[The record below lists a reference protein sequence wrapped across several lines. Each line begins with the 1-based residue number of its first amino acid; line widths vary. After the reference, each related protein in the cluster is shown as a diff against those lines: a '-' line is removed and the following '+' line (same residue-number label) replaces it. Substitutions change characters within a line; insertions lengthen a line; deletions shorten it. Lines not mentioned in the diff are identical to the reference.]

1 MSVSD
6 GSVIDTPLAELDE
19 YTLRLAN
26 LDAPEDRCSTLWKR
40 GRGKRFSFIRPWAK
54 REFVLDAKG
63 KKLDYK
69 APAGDANGD
78 TRGIMILDANSSVKP
93 LSASNSKFPSGA
105 NFGFEILTSQDSL
118 ELACEDEATQ
128 RSWITALQLTIQ
140 QDIIAEAKIQKKIYD
155 DHMRR
160 KAEKEAEAEAKKEEE
175 ADKLLS
181 QMVLQTTHAKVL
193 EKQASSMLSQ
203 GSTISDKGE
212 EVHEPSR
219 ESLEAD
225 MMLMG
230 AVEEA
235 KGGHVAQLQEQAGSN
250 TTVMLSVDL
259 DKMQEEVT
267 KQQLAQSKRE
277 KESTQKKI
285 ELERIHKQMKEREM
299 KANELR
305 RKHQVRQNFRAA
317 VKRAIIQHKF
327 VTQLEDSAK
336 EKATKNWHSNKP
348 SKYDQTAILFAQ
360 GENSDSAKG
369 IEKMLEKKKLER
381 QLQLKMM
388 CPPPPPVMLSY
399 EENSEVPPPP
409 PRASSGSIPPPP
421 SAPKPPV
428 GAGTGENVSA
438 LFNALPDDGT
448 ERDSSIVGPPSL
460 SLLRKNSISGGPP
473 GRKSSTSSAG
483 VPPPPLPK

>member
-1 MSVSD
+1 MSVSSD
-6 GSVIDTPLAELDE
+6 GSVLATLAELDE

-26 LDAPEDRCSTLWKR
+26 LDTAEDRCSTLWKR

-69 APAGDANGD
+69 APAGDADGD
-78 TRGIMILDANSSVKP
+78 TRGTMILDANSAVKP
-93 LSASNSKFPSGA
+93 LSASNSKFPNGA

-160 KAEKEAEAEAKKEEE
+160 KAEKEKEVEAKKEAE
-175 ADKLLS
+175 ADELLS
-181 QMVLQTTHAKVL
+181 QMVLQKTHSKILA
-193 EKQASSMLSQ
+193 KQASSMRSQ
-203 GSTISDKGE
+203 GSNISDKGE
-212 EVHEPSR
+212 EVVHEPSR

-225 MMLMG
+225 LMLMG

-235 KGGHVAQLQEQAGSN
+235 KGGVNVVSTNPN
-250 TTVMLSVDL
+250 TTVTLSVDL
-259 DKMQEEVT
+259 DKMQEEVM
-267 KQQLAQSKRE
+267 KQQMEQSKRE
-277 KESTQKKI
+277 KEATQKKV

-327 VTQLEDSAK
+327 VTQLHDSVK
-336 EKATKNWHSNKP
+336 EKATKNWHSDKP
-348 SKYDQTAILFAQ
+348 SKYDRTAILFEQ

-388 CPPPPPVMLSY
+388 CPPPPPVVSSY

-409 PRASSGSIPPPP
+409 PRASSGDIPPPP
-421 SAPKPPV
+421 TAPKV
-428 GAGTGENVSA
+428 GGGGGGKNVSK

-460 SLLRKNSISGGPP
+460 SLLRKNSSLSVGPP
-473 GRKSSTSSAG
+473 LRRSSGSEVG
-483 VPPPPLPK
+483 PPPLPK